1 MLIELKW
8 NREAKTAFDQIKEKQ
23 YSKGLEKYQDGLL
36 VVGISYDKQ
45 TKKDTCV
52 IEEIGKDHA
61 K

>member
-23 YSKGLEKYQDGLL
+23 YSKGLEKYQGGLL
-36 VVGISYDKQ
+36 LVGISYDKQ
-45 TKKDTCV
+45 TKKHTCV
-52 IEEIGKDHA
+52 IEEMEKDPT